1 MNTFLRIVKNET
13 FSAYLLVPTALI
25 AILLGV
31 HFDSHFLEQSRQ
43 IANWH
48 FNLREF
54 TLDYLLG
61 FFFYN
66 IGLQLRFELSDGALQ
81 DRKVLG
87 LSALAAVLG
96 MFVPAM
102 TFYLFNRFNGTPT
115 TGWGITM
122 ATDLPFVLAALVVIQ
137 KNSLKGFVLALAT
150 IDDIGSVI
158 VLSVLYK
165 VHLHLLY
172 LLLLALLLALYF
184 LISYATQSKLL
195 LILTF
200 TVGLAIG
207 HQSGIQTSLVAVLF
221 GIITFK
227 NQKKGLDLHQTLLA
241 LVEPFSAFA
250 VIPIFVFISLFRSF
264 NFSTSAL
271 GSTLLLTLVIA
282 RLLGKPVGIF
292 LGILIGKAALR
303 LELPFSLADAL
314 LIGALGTLGLDVS
327 LIFAQQDFTGVA
339 QNLAILAILATIPA
353 GIVLTL
359 LTHLLS
365 SRDARPKNL

>member
-13 FSAYLLVPTALI
+13 FSAYLLIPIALL
-25 AILLGV
+25 AILLGSN
-31 HFDSHFLEQSRQ
+31 FDSHFLEQSRQ

-66 IGLQLRFELSDGALQ
+66 IGLQLRFELADGDLK

-96 MFVPAM
+96 MFVPAI
-102 TFYLFNRFNGTPT
+102 TFYVFNRFNGTPT

-122 ATDLPFVLAALVVIQ
+122 ATDLPFVLAALVILK
-137 KNSLKGFVLALAT
+137 KNFLKGFVLALAT

-172 LLLLALLLALYF
+172 LLGLVAILAFYF
-184 LISYATQSKLL
+184 LISYLTQSKLL
-195 LILTF
+195 LLSIF
-200 TVGLAIG
+200 VVGLAIG
-207 HQSGIQTSLVAVLF
+207 HQTGIQTSLVAVLF
-221 GIITFK
+221 GIITYK
-227 NQKKGLDLHQTLLA
+227 NQKKGLDLHERLLA
-241 LVEPFSAFA
+241 VIEPFSALA
-250 VIPIFVFISLFRSF
+250 VIPIFVFISLFRRLD
-264 NFSTSAL
+264 FSTSAL
-271 GSTLLLTLVIA
+271 GSTLVLTLMIA
-282 RLLGKPVGIF
+282 RLIGKPMGIF
-292 LGILIGKAALR
+292 LGIIIGKAALR

-327 LIFAQQDFTGVA
+327 LIFAQKDFIGST
-339 QNLAILAILATIPA
+339 QNLAILAILITIPA
-353 GIVLTL
+353 GIVLTMAI
-359 LTHLLS
+359 HFLS
-365 SRDARPKNL
+365 PRAGKPKNL

>member
-13 FSAYLLVPTALI
+13 FSAYLLIPTALL
-25 AILLGV
+25 AILLGL

-96 MFVPAM
+96 MFVPAL

-122 ATDLPFVLAALVVIQ
+122 ATDLPFVLAALLVLK
-137 KNSLKGFVLALAT
+137 KNFLKVFVLALAT

-172 LLLLALLLALYF
+172 LLGLVVILAFYF
-184 LISYATQSKLL
+184 LISYLTQSKLL
-195 LILTF
+195 LVLIF

-207 HQSGIQTSLVAVLF
+207 HQTGIQTSLVAVLF

-227 NQKKGLDLHQTLLA
+227 NQKKGVDLHERLLS
-241 LVEPFSAFA
+241 VIEPFSAFA
-250 VIPIFVFISLFRSF
+250 VIPIFVFISLFRHF
-264 NFSTSAL
+264 DFSTSAL
-271 GSTLLLTLVIA
+271 GSTLVLTLVIV
-282 RLLGKPVGIF
+282 RLIGKPAGIF

-303 LELPFSLADAL
+303 LKLPFSLMDAL

-327 LIFAQQDFTGVA
+327 LIFAQKDFIGVT
-339 QNLAILAILATIPA
+339 QNLAILGILVTIPA

-359 LTHLLS
+359 IVHFLS
-365 SRDARPKNL
+365 PRDGGLINQ